1 VIVRVHE
8 TVIAFGPAKDFSC
21 AIGKHLIHVH
31 VVRGAGTSL
40 VDVDHELIAKRPV
53 RDLVGGFHDCF
64 ANPSVDASEL
74 HVGSCGG
81 FLDEDGC
88 DHQMGRRP
96 QPADREI
103 LNGTRSLDAVVRVGR
118 NRVLA
123 ERIVLDA
130 GHGWGSRLWAL
141 ASRLWAA
148 ALGSRL
154 LVTSC
159 SNYTGP
165 MLSSFFDSVLSLI
178 VRTSTDLPPDVRAAM
193 KVAMAQEQTGTQSSQ
208 ALTVIAQ
215 NIDLAADGEGAI
227 CQDTG
232 MPTFEVKTPVGVNQ
246 LVLKKQIRDA
256 IAEATKRGKL
266 RPNSVDSLTGANS
279 GNNLGPGTPIMH
291 VEQWENDDE
300 IEVKLILKG
309 GGCENMNAQYSLP
322 AELSGIG
329 RADRSIEGVRKCI
342 LHAVWHAQG
351 KGCAP
356 GAIGVCIGGDRTS
369 GYVHAKEQL
378 FRTLDDVN
386 PDSRLAALESSIMGE
401 VNKLGIGAM
410 GFGGRVSLIGCKV
423 GALNRLP
430 ASFFVSVAYDCWAYR
445 RLGVVIDA
453 QSGDIKRWLYR
464 DGSRPVVHMADQSGF
479 PRTGREIALRTPI
492 TEEQVRSLK
501 VGDVVLLSGRAFT
514 GRDAVHHHLMKHDAP
529 VDLRGGV
536 IYHCGP
542 VVAKEGGGWRVT
554 AAGPTTSIREEPYQ
568 ADVIARNGVRMVIGK
583 GGMGTKTLA
592 ALQKSGAVYLN
603 AIGGAAQFYARTI
616 KSVDGVSLMEFGT
629 PEAMWHLTIEDFPA
643 IVTMDAHGNSLHKD
657 VEQESAQAL
666 TAIGG

>member
-1 VIVRVHE
+1 
-8 TVIAFGPAKDFSC
+8 
-21 AIGKHLIHVH
+21 
-31 VVRGAGTSL
+31 
-40 VDVDHELIAKRPV
+40 
-53 RDLVGGFHDCF
+53 
-64 ANPSVDASEL
+64 
-74 HVGSCGG
+74 
-81 FLDEDGC
+81 
-88 DHQMGRRP
+88 
-96 QPADREI
+96 
-103 LNGTRSLDAVVRVGR
+103 
-118 NRVLA
+118 
-123 ERIVLDA
+123 
-130 GHGWGSRLWAL
+130 
-141 ASRLWAA
+141 
-148 ALGSRL
+148 
-154 LVTSC
+154 
-159 SNYTGP
+159 
-165 MLSSFFDSVLSLI
+165 MLSSFFDSVLSLV

-193 KVAMAQEQTGTQSSQ
+193 KVAMAQEQAGTQSSQ

-215 NIDLAADGEGAI
+215 NIDLAADCEGAI

-246 LVLKKQIRDA
+246 IVLKKQIREA
-256 IAEATKRGKL
+256 VAEATKRGKL
-266 RPNSVDSLTGANS
+266 RPNSVDSLTGDNS
-279 GNNLGPGTPIMH
+279 GNNLGPGTPIVH
-291 VEQWENDDE
+291 FEQWENDDE

-322 AELSGIG
+322 MELTGLG

-342 LHAVWHAQG
+342 LHAVWNAQG

-369 GYVHAKEQL
+369 GYVNAKEQL

-386 PDSRLAALESSIMGE
+386 PDPRLAELEASIMGE

-445 RLGVVIDA
+445 RLGVVLDA
-453 QSGDIKRWLYR
+453 KSGEIKRWLYR
-464 DGSRPVVHMADQSGF
+464 DAASPVVHMADQSGF
-479 PRTGREIALRTPI
+479 PRTGREVVLRTPI

-514 GRDAVHHHLMKHDAP
+514 GRDAVHHHLMTHDAP

-542 VVAKEGGGWRVT
+542 VVAKEGNGWRVT

-568 ADVIARNGVRMVIGK
+568 ADVIARNGVRVVIGK
-583 GGMGTKTLA
+583 GGMGAKTLA
-592 ALQKSGAVYLN
+592 GLQKSGAVYLN

-629 PEAMWHLTIEDFPA
+629 PEAMWHLTVEEFPA
-643 IVTMDAHGNSLHKD
+643 IVTMDSHGNSLHKE
-657 VEQESAQAL
+657 VEQESAKEL
-666 TAIGG
+666 TALGG